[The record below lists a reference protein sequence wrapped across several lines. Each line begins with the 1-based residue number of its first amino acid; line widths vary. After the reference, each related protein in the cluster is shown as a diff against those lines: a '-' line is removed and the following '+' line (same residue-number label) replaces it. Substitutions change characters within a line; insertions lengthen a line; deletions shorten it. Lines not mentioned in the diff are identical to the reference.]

1 MNYDWIVPKE
11 SFENDILKELLKKR
25 GLVDNDEIEE
35 FLSNRPQL
43 TYDPFLMKNID
54 KGAEKILD
62 SINKGKKICIYG
74 DYDAD
79 GVCAISLLLEII
91 GKLTSNITY
100 YIPSRFDEGYGLNKE
115 AIAAIKDDGVG
126 LIVTV
131 DCGSVSAKEVEYA
144 KQIGLDMV
152 VTDHH
157 NLNDNIVS
165 CILIN
170 PKQIDCTYPQKELSG
185 CGVAFKLAQALE
197 RKTSPAITKSDLNN
211 VLDLV
216 AIATIGDIVPLIGEN
231 RTMVKYGL
239 RVINSGRRIGLKML
253 IEETGLEAGEIN
265 SDRIAYII
273 VPHLNAAGR
282 ILSADTGVKL
292 LTYRDEDSLKDLTSL
307 LLSNNQ
313 ERKRIQQET
322 FEATVD
328 MVEKYH
334 KDDMFLVIDIP
345 EAHEGIAGIVAG
357 KIKDKYHRPTILLTS
372 VDDENL
378 KGTGRSIEG
387 IDLYEMLSKSKHLF
401 EKFGGHAGACGFTI
415 KRSNFSA
422 LRDYLLDAAQRIYEI
437 DPSLFSSK
445 LLIDLAVT
453 VKDLNINLA
462 NKIEKLEPYG
472 HKNPKPLFCV
482 RGVRPE
488 IPMYMGDRQQH
499 VRFNVGN
506 LTFILFRRG
515 DEFRK
520 YYKSGEPIDLAGY
533 FEKNYY
539 NGYERLQFIIIDYK

>member
-25 GLVDNDEIEE
+25 GLVDNEEVEE
-35 FLSNRPQL
+35 FLSDRPQL

-170 PKQIDCTYPQKELSG
+170 PKQNDCTYPQKELSG

>member
-1 MNYDWIVPKE
+1 MNYNWILPEETIEK
-11 SFENDILKELLKKR
+11 DIFKELLKRR
-25 GLVDNDEIEE
+25 GLTDDEEIEE
-35 FLSNRPQL
+35 FLSDRPQL
-43 TYDPFLMKNID
+43 TYDPFLMKNIEQGAD
-54 KGAEKILD
+54 RILNAIEKGH
-62 SINKGKKICIYG
+62 KICIYG

-79 GVCAISLLLEII
+79 GVCAISLLLEIL
-91 GKLTSNITY
+91 GKLTTNITY

-115 AIAAIKDDGVG
+115 AIAAIKEDGVD

-131 DCGSVSAKEVEYA
+131 DCGSVSAEEVEYA
-144 KQIGLDMV
+144 KQIGLDIV

-165 CILIN
+165 CILVN
-170 PKQIDCTYPQKELSG
+170 PKQKDCPYPQKDLSG

-197 RKTSPAITKSDLNN
+197 RKTAPAISKADLNK

-216 AIATIGDIVPLIGEN
+216 AIATIGDIVPLLGEN

-239 RVINSGRRIGLKML
+239 RVIKSGRRVGLRML
-253 IEETGLEAGEIN
+253 IEETGLELEDIN

-292 LTYRDEDSLKDLTSL
+292 LTQKDEHCLKKLTSM
-307 LLSNNQ
+307 LLSHNQ

-322 FEATVD
+322 FESTVD
-328 MVEKYH
+328 IVEKYH
-334 KDDMFLVIDIP
+334 KDEMFLVLNIP

-372 VDDENL
+372 VDEDRL

-387 IDLYEMLSKSKHLF
+387 IDLYQMLSECKELF

-415 KRSNFSA
+415 KKVNFSA
-422 LRDYLLDAAQRIYEI
+422 LRDHLLVSAQRLYQK

-445 LLIDLAVT
+445 LLIDIVTKAKCLDHDLA
-453 VKDLNINLA
+453 D
-462 NKIEKLEPYG
+462 KIEKLEPYG
-472 HKNPKPLFCV
+472 HRNPKPVFCI
-482 RGVRPE
+482 RGISPE
-488 IPMYMGDRQQH
+488 MPMYMGDRQQH
-499 VRFNVGN
+499 VRFNVNN
-506 LTFILFRRG
+506 LTFVIFRRG
-515 DEFRK
+515 EEFRE
-520 YYKSGEPIDLAGY
+520 YYKTRESIDLVGY

-539 NGYERLQFIIIDYK
+539 NGYKRLQFIVIDFK

>member
-170 PKQIDCTYPQKELSG
+170 PKQNDCTYPQKELSG